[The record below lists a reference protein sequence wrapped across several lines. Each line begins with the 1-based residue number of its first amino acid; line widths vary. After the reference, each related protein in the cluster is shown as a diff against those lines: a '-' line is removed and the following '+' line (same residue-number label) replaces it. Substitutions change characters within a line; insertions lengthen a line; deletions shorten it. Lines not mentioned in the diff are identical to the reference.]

1 MPRPA
6 KAASSKVA
14 HDTKEEVAIRQE
26 AEKKLRGKAD
36 KLKPPDYLTT
46 EQKKVFRYIVK
57 NLEEADILGNLDIY
71 ILSVSAVTIGNLI
84 EIDRMINGEENAALK
99 VKMMSAR
106 DKYTKDFFRCC
117 NELSLSPQSRAK
129 LSIAD
134 VKAAQ
139 KNKNPLLEALEL

>member
-6 KAASSKVA
+6 KAAGSKVA

-26 AEKKLRGKAD
+26 AEKKLRGKSD
-36 KLKPPDYLTT
+36 RLTPPDHLTA
-46 EQKKVFRYIVK
+46 EQKKIFRYIVK
-57 NLEEADILGNLDIY
+57 NLKEADILGNLDIY
-71 ILSVSAVTIGNLI
+71 ILGVTAVTIGNLI
-84 EIDRMINGEENAALK
+84 EIDRMINDETEAALK
-99 VKMMSAR
+99 IKLMGIR

-134 VKAAQ
+134 VRAAQ
-139 KNKNPLLEALEL
+139 KSRNPLLEALDL

>member
-84 EIDRMINGEENAALK
+84 EIDRMINGEENAELK

-134 VKAAQ
+134 VKTAQ

>member
-99 VKMMSAR
+99 VKMMSTR